1 MDIPSAVTSGQLAY
15 DNTQD
20 PSLFFH
26 RARTELLT
34 AVEKSQRRQ
43 DEYSVTVRRIWES
56 VRNLSSQDASL
67 SARVQ
72 EWQQSIRSALP
83 KGEIEN
89 QLRLAKQYFRRLN
102 NFQKRIFAAWG
113 LTPSELL
120 EVESFLPSNPSQPM
134 WRALAEISEIVTF
147 EEADTLL
154 VKKMHER
161 LSAGGHGHGWRADKR
176 LLPQD
181 VKAAKKD
188 LEEKIVSED
197 AIKTETPQHIDTP
210 SITEN
215 LEEYEC
221 NAGDSVDLRHVA
233 TRTKRRKRNHDPNR
247 ISDDKVVVSGPTTR
261 SALAAK
267 GRHNTRNQYAYIPM
281 KNAQRRLQA
290 VRYSASSTTLVRR
303 EQGSG
308 TGDYM
313 KAGHEG
319 EEMYH
324 TEQAYSL
331 VNEVGENTTSSVEVS
346 WKLRA

>member
-34 AVEKSQRRQ
+34 AVEKSQRRH
-43 DEYSVTVRRIWES
+43 DEYAVTVRRIWES

-102 NFQKRIFAAWG
+102 NAQKRIFAAWG
-113 LTPSELL
+113 LTPNELL
-120 EVESFLPSNPSQPM
+120 EVGSFLPSNPSQTM

-154 VKKMHER
+154 VQKMHER
-161 LSAGGHGHGWRADKR
+161 LNAGGHGHGWRADRR

-181 VKAAKKD
+181 LKAAKKD

-197 AIKTETPQHIDTP
+197 AIKTEMPQHLDMP

-215 LEEYEC
+215 PEEQEY
-221 NAGDSVDLRHVA
+221 NAGDSIDSRHIA
-233 TRTKRRKRNHDPNR
+233 MRTKRRKRNHDPNR
-247 ISDDKVVVSGPTTR
+247 AFDGKVVVSGPTLR
-261 SALAAK
+261 SGLGAK
-267 GRHNTRNQYAYIPM
+267 GRRNTRNQHAHKSPV
-281 KNAQRRLQA
+281 KNAQRPLEA
-290 VRYSASSTTLVRR
+290 VRYSASSATLVGR

-308 TGDYM
+308 AGDYM
-313 KAGHEG
+313 NAEHER
-319 EEMYH
+319 EEMHH
-324 TEQAYSL
+324 TEQDYSL
-331 VNEVGENTTSSVEVS
+331 VDEAGENTTSSIEVS
-346 WKLRA
+346 